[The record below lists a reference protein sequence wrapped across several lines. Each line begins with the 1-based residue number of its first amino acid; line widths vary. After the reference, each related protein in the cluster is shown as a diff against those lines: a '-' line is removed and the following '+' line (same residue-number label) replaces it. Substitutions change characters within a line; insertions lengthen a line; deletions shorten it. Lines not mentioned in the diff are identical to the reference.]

1 MKLVNRQKLI
11 ATAIIFGIT
20 AAPFTSPLWSPS
32 TAFAAETGSS
42 SIAEVRTLGL
52 MTGGAK
58 GDFMPDKVLTRAEM
72 AKILCNIFELDV
84 NPTSKTSYLDVSSAN
99 WSAPYIEAVQAAGY
113 MEGTG
118 ELFHPSQPI
127 TRQELV
133 TSLVKAMDLQSENSD
148 GSSPSAMDIARSYGM
163 VIADSNTDV
172 NAPLDRKTGADLFVQ
187 LLDHPVGQVNAQGN
201 TVRVGNIPYTING
214 SLQGLFGVDNG
225 AVLKGAKLDI
235 DRSQR
240 TVTHINTI
248 VLNANGGVF
257 DGKGISFDGNLVV
270 NGSVTLKNIQSTGNL
285 QINGTGATPLTAQL
299 DNSSWG
305 NVTVSSLNSI
315 IQASGSS
322 TIGKLTLNNTA
333 TVQTQGNA
341 SIQQLAIQPNL
352 KQLTLDGNVNV
363 LDASQYDGSPLV
375 TLQPAAV
382 IGNITLSKDKSAN
395 DVIRNYMDQKSAVS
409 NINGSKNTD
418 SPAPAATNINTKKK
432 DKDKDKEKDIP
443 TITLDISKLIT
454 GIEKA
459 NTMLMRPNDIPVL
472 DEQPGPWKDMLKQA
486 IEQATSTLNQADH
499 TQQDIDTAVISLK
512 ASLEQYKASQKS
524 LYNYYD
530 FLMTVKRIPINYTD
544 VGRFMLK
551 DRMNNFE
558 EDYFN
563 PLTTKAQFD
572 EYVSIVDE
580 MRKQFEQIQD
590 VNFNELNLRL
600 ENIYDLSH
608 GIIDREDSQKL
619 MSIYYRYT
627 DMMHSVMTQDQVD
640 RLLEQLNEE
649 LSSSGLGHQENS
661 EENYHNKLRMLT
673 GQVETLL
680 YDANDNLQ
688 LYMPNEFPVIKQ
700 ALQQG
705 NSVLSGE
712 NTELSNEEAFN
723 QLNMAWTMFHLAYN
737 QKDSELRNRIQEQL
751 LSIDHMVRDDNSNL
765 SEENRQQLLS
775 LQERAQRWVNDPYT
789 GVSLLG
795 SAQSMLDQ
803 ALSNLK
809 AKDAS
814 RLLALIEQ
822 AQIEYDSYARYH
834 LNSYVLGSYEPSSY
848 KYNQNFFHV
857 FNNAR
862 ELVNS
867 TQATQNDLDQY
878 ELKLKAALADYS
890 KDWISSDMIQ
900 NALNTAYMD
909 MDAAHDSSDYYYIRL
924 QDATNHLQ
932 SAVSQSDSNMIP
944 FVELRDM
951 YIAVLE
957 ADRAFVK
964 HQSEANNMP
973 ESSTPEDSTG
983 TTDPSSDPTAPSSE
997 TGDTSTSDPNS
1008 NPTSGTETESG
1019 SETPKTQNPDT
1030 DPSPNPSEEPAS
1042 QPADSNQPSNVF
1054 EPDQQHYDYSTPA
1067 QNTEEADTS
1076 TPTITP
1082 NPEPTDTP

>member
-20 AAPFTSPLWSPS
+20 AAPLTSPFWSTS

-42 SIAEVRTLGL
+42 SITEVRTLGL

-84 NPTSKTSYLDVSSAN
+84 KPASKTSYLDVSSAN

-118 ELFHPSQPI
+118 ELFHPSQPV

-187 LLDHPVGQVNAQGN
+187 LLDHPVGQVDAQGT

-248 VLNANGGVF
+248 VLNGNGGVF

-333 TVQTQGNA
+333 TVRTQGDA
-341 SIQQLAIQPNL
+341 SIQQLAIQPDL

-395 DVIRNYMDQKSAVS
+395 DVIRNYIDQKSAVS

-418 SPAPAATNINTKKK
+418 SSTPAATNINTKKK
-432 DKDKDKEKDIP
+432 DKDIP
-443 TITLDISKLIT
+443 TVALDISKLIA

-459 NTMLMRPNDIPVL
+459 NAVLMRPNEIPIL

-499 TQQDIDTAVISLK
+499 TQQDIDTAAMGLNTSLQ
-512 ASLEQYKASQKS
+512 QYRASQKS
-524 LYNYYD
+524 LYNFYD
-530 FLMTVKRIPINYTD
+530 FITTVQRIPVNYTD
-544 VGRFMLK
+544 AGRFKFK

-590 VNFNELNLRL
+590 VDFTELNLRL
-600 ENIYDLSH
+600 ESIYDLSH
-608 GIIDREDSQKL
+608 DNNHPEDAKRL
-619 MSIYYRYT
+619 MSIYDRYT
-627 DMMHSVMTQDQVD
+627 EMMHLAMTQDQVD
-640 RLLEQLNEE
+640 GLLQQLNEE
-649 LSSSGLGHQENS
+649 VSPGGLIPNEDS
-661 EENYHNKLRMLT
+661 EEDYQNQLRMLT
-673 GQVETLL
+673 DQVETLL
-680 YDANDNLQ
+680 YDDNENLQ
-688 LYMPNEFPVIKQ
+688 LYMPKELLVIEQALKQ
-700 ALQQG
+700 AH
-705 NSVLSGE
+705 SVLTGE
-712 NTELSNEEAFN
+712 NTNLSSKEAFN
-723 QLNMAWTMFHLAYN
+723 QLNMAASTFVLAYN
-737 QKDSELRNRIQEQL
+737 QKNTELRRSIQEQIL
-751 LSIDHMVRDDNSNL
+751 TIDHIVRDDNSNL
-765 SEENRQQLLS
+765 SEEKLQQLLS
-775 LQERAQRWVNDPYT
+775 LQERAQKWLNDPYSNI
-789 GVSLLG
+789 SLLG
-795 SAQSMLDQ
+795 YAQSMLDQ

-809 AKDAS
+809 AKDPS
-814 RLLALIEQ
+814 HLIALIEQ
-822 AQIEYDSYARYH
+822 AQMEYNNYARYH

-848 KYNQNFFHV
+848 KYNQNFFNV
-857 FNNAR
+857 FNDAR
-862 ELVNS
+862 ELVSNA
-867 TQATQNDLDQY
+867 QATQNDFDQY

-900 NALNTAYMD
+900 KALDTAYMD
-909 MDAAHDSSDYYYIRL
+909 MDGAYNTTDDYYINLQGATNNLQSSVNHSDSS
-924 QDATNHLQ
+924 
-932 SAVSQSDSNMIP
+932 MIP
-944 FVELRDM
+944 FMELRDM

-957 ADRAFVK
+957 ADHAFVK
-964 HQSEANNMP
+964 HQSDVNNMP

-983 TTDPSSDPTAPSSE
+983 TTDPSSEPTAPSSE
-997 TGDTSTSDPNS
+997 TGDASTSDPNS
-1008 NPTSGTETESG
+1008 NPTSETETGSS
-1019 SETPKTQNPDT
+1019 SETPQTQNPDT
-1030 DPSPNPSEEPAS
+1030 TPSPNQSDEPAS

-1054 EPDQQHYDYSTPA
+1054 EPEQQHYDYSTPA
-1067 QNTEEADTS
+1067 QNNEEADTS
-1076 TPTITP
+1076 TPTTTT
-1082 NPEPTDTP
+1082 NPETTDTP